1 MEMRNIGELGGG
13 VRITR
18 DCCGEGSLV
27 CYDDIHRR
35 VATTAFLHSQ
45 ILGMGAYTL
54 GCALLSSQRWKEEVS
69 QEEGQVQVQKHS
81 ADAG

>member
-1 MEMRNIGELGGG
+1 MEG
-13 VRITR
+13 VLITR
-18 DCCGEGSLV
+18 DCCGEGSV
-27 CYDDIHRR
+27 CYNGIDRT
-35 VATTAFLHSQ
+35 VAITAVLPTQ